1 MVEPSLRFKPRQAQL
16 SRNQTDRYNLRF
28 LTETNFI
35 KLKRITR
42 PQPKPRFK
50 QTFITKLHLYQIFFF
65 FGNLYPAS
73 RSEILTGNC
82 SNLYSK
88 RRHYSCYWT
97 EYLFVEEVTLLQL
110 FLSSNPNNTQ
120 YPRQYRIFFQMSQT
134 ICLFYLI
141 SPRQLELKMRQPGDK
156 RGKHIIDETQPL
168 KQNL

>member
-35 KLKRITR
+35 KLKRVTW
-42 PQPKPRFK
+42 PQPRPRFK

-82 SNLYSK
+82 PNLYSK

-110 FLSSNPNNTQ
+110 FLSSNLNINTHSF
-120 YPRQYRIFFQMSQT
+120 PRSTESFFK
-134 ICLFYLI
+134 C
-141 SPRQLELKMRQPGDK
+141 P
-156 RGKHIIDETQPL
+156 
-168 KQNL
+168 KQFVFSI